1 VNHHESVQNVCNR
14 ILISGLPDLNS
25 CETPVTKHNFSR
37 YPYKRKGVL
46 GRKHEIQ
53 VLKCDVSFID
63 IEYVYKFIGKK
74 VLLLIILIL
83 TEIHNKI

>member
-1 VNHHESVQNVCNR
+1 MNLFRISVIEFWSAVFQ
-14 ILISGLPDLNS
+14 ILIPVKLLWLNITFRG
-25 CETPVTKHNFSR
+25 TPTR
-37 YPYKRKGVL
+37 GRVL

-63 IEYVYKFIGKK
+63 LEYGYKFIEKK